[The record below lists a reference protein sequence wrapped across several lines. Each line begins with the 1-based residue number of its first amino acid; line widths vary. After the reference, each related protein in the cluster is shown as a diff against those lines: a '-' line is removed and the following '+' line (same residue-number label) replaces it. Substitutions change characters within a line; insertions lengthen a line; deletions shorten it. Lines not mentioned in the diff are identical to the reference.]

1 MSGRST
7 QSSVLSPQSWS
18 PPEAVFDFVGK
29 RKWFYLF
36 SLAIMVPGI
45 IFLLLGGLKLGIDFT
60 GGTIWELQFRQPV
73 ESLAIRD
80 VLAQN
85 GYDRAQVQIAEGDTA
100 LIRTRELKEGSEDK
114 ARLAQALRE
123 RFGEFTEL
131 QIQTVGPSAGTAIS
145 QRAVLAVALAS
156 LGILAYIAYAFRQA
170 QHPFRFGICAILAM
184 IHDVLIVLGIFAI
197 LGYFANIEIDA
208 LFVTA
213 LLTVI
218 GFSVHDTIVVF
229 DRVRENV
236 IRRAGRD
243 YADIVNHSIV
253 QTLARS
259 VNTSLTVV
267 FTLLALYLFGG
278 ETIKN
283 FILALLIGII
293 SGTFSSIFVASLL
306 LVSWENRELSRF
318 VARFRRGGRP
328 APA

>member
-1 MSGRST
+1 M
-7 QSSVLSPQSWS
+7 
-18 PPEAVFDFVGK
+18 FDIVGK

-45 IFLLLGGLKLGIDFT
+45 AFLLLGGLKLGIDFT
-60 GGTIWELQFRQPV
+60 GGTLWELQFRQPV

-85 GYDRAQVQIAEGDTA
+85 GYDRAQVQIAEGSTA
-100 LIRTRELKEGSEDK
+100 LIRTRELQEGSEDK

-283 FILALLIGII
+283 FILALLIGIV

-318 VARFRRGGRP
+318 VARFRRRGRP

>member
-1 MSGRST
+1 M
-7 QSSVLSPQSWS
+7 
-18 PPEAVFDFVGK
+18 FDFVGK
-29 RKWFYLF
+29 RKWFYAF

-45 IFLLLGGLKLGIDFT
+45 VFLLLGGLKLGIDFT

-73 ESLAIRD
+73 ESLAVREE
-80 VLAQN
+80 LAAN
-85 GYDRAQVQIAEGDTA
+85 GYDRTQVQIAEGNTA
-100 LIRTRELKEGSEDK
+100 LIRTRELQEGSADK
-114 ARLAQALRE
+114 AKLAEALRA

-131 QIQTVGPSAGTAIS
+131 QIQTVGPSAGSEIS
-145 QRAVLAVALAS
+145 RRAVLAVALAS

-184 IHDVLIVLGIFAI
+184 IHDVLVVLGIFAI
-197 LGYFANIEIDA
+197 LGYFFNVEIDA

-229 DRVRENV
+229 DRVRENT

-243 YADIVNHSIV
+243 YADTVNHSIV

-259 VNTSLTVV
+259 VNTSLTVI

-283 FILALLIGII
+283 FVLALLVGII
-293 SGTFSSIFVASLL
+293 SGTYSSIFNASLL
-306 LVSWENRELSRF
+306 LVSWENRELSNLIGRF
-318 VARFRRGGRP
+318 RGGRRQ
-328 APA
+328 ATA